1 MERQKIRFY
10 LQAVLV
16 LSIAGLVAG
25 CASSSYGRKIDGSK
39 VSLIKKGV
47 TTKTEVEQ
55 LLGPPDHVGM
65 IGDGR
70 RSMSYS
76 FHETNAHPNA
86 ASFIPVVGGFVGKA
100 EGKMRRQSLQI
111 MITKSGVVEDY
122 EFSDTTQDIEAGMLG
137 HKSSAP
143 VATQEENK

>member
-1 MERQKIRFY
+1 MKKITFY

-25 CASSSYGRKIDGSK
+25 CASSSYGRKIDGNK

-47 TTKTEVEQ
+47 TTKAEVEQ
-55 LLGPPDHVGM
+55 LLGPPAHVGM

-76 FHETNAHPNA
+76 FHETNAHANA
-86 ASFIPVVGGFVGKA
+86 ASYIPVVGMFAGKA
-100 EGKMRRQSLQI
+100 EGKTRSQNLQI
-111 MITKSGVVEDY
+111 MISKSGVVEDY
-122 EFSDTTQDIEAGMLG
+122 EFSDTTQDIESGMYG